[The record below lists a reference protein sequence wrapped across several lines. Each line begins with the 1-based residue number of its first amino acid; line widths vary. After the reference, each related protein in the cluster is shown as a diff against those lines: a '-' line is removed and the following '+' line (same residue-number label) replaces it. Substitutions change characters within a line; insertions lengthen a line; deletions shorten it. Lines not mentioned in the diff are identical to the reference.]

1 MTGAHPR
8 TETPM
13 QVIHPTHKPR
23 SSRAHSSRGGRAA
36 LAIATSALFSLAATA
51 CGSDGVLGP
60 GIGSG
65 SVTATGAVNASGSGL
80 ALFQSAYSGE
90 TNLFQILIA
99 PLTPSWQVQI
109 VNYSGRL
116 APGTYALSALSPS
129 SPDPTANF
137 YYTSGSTM
145 DMYNSISGELVITA
159 SSSSSVRG
167 TFSFTAANATG
178 GTGSVTVNGS
188 FTAECA
194 LGVTCE

>member
-1 MTGAHPR
+1 
-8 TETPM
+8 
-13 QVIHPTHKPR
+13 VL
-23 SSRAHSSRGGRAA
+23 A
-36 LAIATSALFSLAATA
+36 LAIPALFSLAATA
-51 CGSDGVLGP
+51 CGSDGMLGP

-65 SVTATGAVNASGSGL
+65 SVTATGAVNTSGSGL
-80 ALFQSAYSGE
+80 ALFQSASSGG
-90 TNLFQILIA
+90 TSLFQVLIA
-99 PLTPSWQVQI
+99 PLSQTTASTWQLQI

-116 APGTYALSALSPS
+116 ATGTYTLSALSPS

-167 TFSFTAANATG
+167 TFTFTATNASG

-194 LGVTCE
+194 PGVTCE

>member
-1 MTGAHPR
+1 MTGDNPR

-23 SSRAHSSRGGRAA
+23 PRRAHSSRGRRAA

-51 CGSDGVLGP
+51 CGSDGVGP

-99 PLTPSWQVQI
+99 PLAPTWQVQI

-129 SPDPTANF
+129 SADPTANF
-137 YYTSGSTM
+137 YYTSGTTM
-145 DMYNSISGELVITA
+145 DLYNSISGELVITA

-167 TFSFTAANATG
+167 TFTFTATNASG

-194 LGVTCE
+194 FGVTCE

>member
-1 MTGAHPR
+1 
-8 TETPM
+8 M
-13 QVIHPTHKPR
+13 QVKHATPTPR
-23 SSRAHSSRGGRAA
+23 ARRAHSSERRRTVLA
-36 LAIATSALFSLAATA
+36 LAIPALFSLAATA
-51 CGSDGVLGP
+51 CGSDGMLGP

-65 SVTATGAVNASGSGL
+65 SVTATGAVNTSGSGL
-80 ALFQSAYSGE
+80 ALFQSASSGG
-90 TNLFQILIA
+90 TSLFQVLIA
-99 PLTPSWQVQI
+99 PLSQTTASTWQLQI

-116 APGTYALSALSPS
+116 AAGTYTLSALSAS

-159 SSSSSVRG
+159 SSSASVRG
-167 TFSFTAANATG
+167 TFTFTATNASG

-194 LGVTCE
+194 PGMTCE